1 MKRDHRRGIAS
12 FVAIGTLLCASEA
25 ALAAEGPVT
34 PSAGPKVVLKPCER
48 PGVPEG
54 ARCGTLE
61 VYENRETGTGRRIP
75 LSVLVLP
82 ATGQERRPEALVH
95 LAGGP
100 GDSSVRAAGWVAEEF
115 SAVRS
120 HRDLLFVDQRGTGAS
135 HPLHFEA
142 YDPAG
147 GLQAYLG
154 DFLPAEAVRRGRAEL
169 EKVADLTRYT
179 TSVAAD
185 DLDEVRAALGYERL
199 DLFGAS
205 YGTRLALEYAR
216 RHPDRTRTLIL
227 AGVNSPSDLLP
238 LPQPRSAQEAID
250 GLARQCASDPGC
262 RRAFPGFRAE
272 FDAVLERL
280 ARQPAETPVLDPRT
294 GDVTRVTLSRAVA
307 AEAVR
312 YMMYSPATAAQVP
325 ALVHAAAGGDLTP
338 LAEMAL
344 FGRMQIVAGTGGLG
358 TFLSVLCS
366 EDIPWIRPEEMA
378 RAAAGSYWGT
388 TRYDQLRAACQ
399 AWPRA
404 PVPATFTEPV
414 ASDVP
419 ALLLNGEL
427 DPATG
432 PDMARRAAGHLR
444 RSLVV
449 VVPEGSHWFEGMTNA
464 ACVGKLMTDFVDRGS
479 VEGLDPGC
487 AATIRRTP
495 FTLEAPQLAVVR
507 LPDEVLRGYAGRFRG
522 EEAPFEVSLE
532 VVKDKLRLTMPD
544 GRQMLLAA
552 VSRTRFRLVGA
563 PGLFFDFELDGG
575 SVRRVTMGKG
585 TPEELALAP
594 VKK

>member
-1 MKRDHRRGIAS
+1 MKRALRCGLVS
-12 FVAIGTLLCASEA
+12 FVAIGTLWGASTA
-25 ALAAEGPVT
+25 VLAAAGEAPS
-34 PSAGPKVVLKPCER
+34 SAGPKVALGPCEQ
-48 PGVPEG
+48 PGAPEG

-61 VYENRETGTGRRIP
+61 VYESRETRTGRRIP
-75 LSVLVLP
+75 LSILVLP

-100 GDSSVRAAGWVAEEF
+100 GDSSVRAVGWVAEEF
-115 SAVRS
+115 AATRE
-120 HRDLLFVDQRGTGAS
+120 HRDLLFVDQRGTGGS

-154 DFLPAEAVRRGRAEL
+154 DFLPAAAVRRGRAEL
-169 EKVADLTRYT
+169 EKVADLTKYT

-185 DLDEVRAALGYERL
+185 DLDEVRAALGYDRL

-238 LPQPRSAQEAID
+238 LPQPRSAQQAID

-262 RRAFPGFRAE
+262 HRAFPGFRAE

-280 ARQPAETPVLDPRT
+280 AGQPAETPVLDPRT
-294 GDVTRVTLSRAVA
+294 GEVTEVRLSRAVA
-307 AEAVR
+307 AEAIR
-312 YMMYSPATAAQVP
+312 YMMYSPTTAAQVP
-325 ALVHAAAGGDLTP
+325 ALVHAAAQGDLTP

-344 FGRMQIVAGTGGLG
+344 FGRMQIVSGTGGLG

-366 EDIPWIRPEEMA
+366 EDIPWIRPEEMGQ
-378 RAAAGSYWGT
+378 AAAGSYWGT
-388 TRYDQLRAACQ
+388 TRYEQLRAACQ
-399 AWPRA
+399 DWPRA
-404 PVPATFTEPV
+404 PVPAAFTRPV
-414 ASDVP
+414 VSDVP

-449 VVPEGSHWFEGMTNA
+449 VVPEGSHWFDGMTNA
-464 ACVGKLMTDFVDRGS
+464 GCVGKLMTSFVEKGS
-479 VEGLDPGC
+479 VEGLDAGC

-495 FTLEAPQLAVVR
+495 FVLEAPQLAVVR

-522 EEAPFEVSLE
+522 EEAPFEVALE

-563 PGLFFDFELDGG
+563 PGLFFDFDLDGSSPKRITLG
-575 SVRRVTMGKG
+575 RG
-585 TPEELALAP
+585 TSEELSLVP